1 MSWADDLQALR
12 AQLQSGGYYE
22 ELAEA
27 ADRRRRLEGFAARL
41 GVDGLLN
48 GMNDVLLEGAGSLMV
63 SRSWHYDFDDEL
75 AAAGMEDGSAD
86 EIVYVLYWHDGE
98 PAELQVRVGVDHE
111 DDGFVI
117 VAEMEV
123 DLDGDDDEDIAAVQT
138 ALLEGFRDLAE
149 VPDE

>member
-1 MSWADDLQALR
+1 MPWADELQALR

-27 ADRRRRLEGFAARL
+27 ADRQRRLEGFAARL

-48 GMNDVLLEGAGSLMV
+48 EMNEVLLEGAGSLMV

-123 DLDGDDDEDIAAVQT
+123 DLDGDDDDDIAAVQT

-149 VPDE
+149 VADD